1 MTGFRTSIAKP
12 NSTILVLLA
21 FVLGGV
27 ISCGGEENGH
37 DVVRVEDLRY
47 RLLPGGARIL
57 TGILVNERDEMLTVA
72 QIEVS
77 LFDSDNRRISSMF
90 VVVYDIAAGGRRD
103 FREAVDSDLDVQGA
117 RVRNIILP

>member
-1 MTGFRTSIAKP
+1 MTGYRTSIAKP
-12 NSTILVLLA
+12 SFTILVLLA

-27 ISCGGEENGH
+27 ISCGGEEKSR
-37 DVVRVEDLRY
+37 DVVHVEDLRY
-47 RLLPGGARIL
+47 RRLPGGARIL
-57 TGILVNERDEMLTVA
+57 TGILVNEGEETLAVA

-90 VVVYDIAAGGRRD
+90 IVVHDIAAGGRRD